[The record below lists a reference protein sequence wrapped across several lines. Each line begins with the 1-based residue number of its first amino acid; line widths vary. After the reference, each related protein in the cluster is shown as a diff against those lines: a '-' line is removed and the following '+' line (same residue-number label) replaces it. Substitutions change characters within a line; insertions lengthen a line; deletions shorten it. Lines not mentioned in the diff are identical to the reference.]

1 MHLFRRTSGCRI
13 PLCAIDVS
21 RRTFLFRRG
30 VGDGKGAFIGNFPV
44 AAESDQKDF
53 YNNVPFL
60 LPDASAADASVF
72 LQKYDV
78 GCVPVLS
85 NDSKELV
92 GMFSERDLARAI
104 AGLSFSNPRL
114 PELPKETTP
123 VGAHSH
129 LPSRK
134 KGSNNTPHVA
144 TPAPSSSFSTT
155 TAAVDLVPINFH
167 EIKVED
173 LMSKNV
179 VSIIQGT
186 SLSEALLIMDQ
197 NNIRH
202 LAVVSAANQKQIVG
216 LLSMRDIMHRHLK
229 GESQATTEDFMQW
242 VLKMSS

>member
-1 MHLFRRTSGCRI
+1 MCI
-13 PLCAIDVS
+13 PNSIS

-53 YNNVPFL
+53 HNNVPFL
-60 LPDASAADASVF
+60 LPDASAAEASVF

-85 NDSKELV
+85 NDSKELI

-129 LPSRK
+129 LPTKRQ
-134 KGSNNTPHVA
+134 GSNLSPA
-144 TPAPSSSFSTT
+144 TPAPSTST
-155 TAAVDLVPINFH
+155 AVDLVPINFH

-173 LMSKNV
+173 LMSKTV
-179 VSIIQGT
+179 ISIIQGT

-202 LAVVSAANQKQIVG
+202 LAVVAAGNQKHIVG

>member
-1 MHLFRRTSGCRI
+1 MYLFRRSFAATGCCI
-13 PLCAIDVS
+13 PSRNVVIS
-21 RRTFLFRRG
+21 RRTFIFRRG

-53 YNNVPFL
+53 HNNVPFL

-85 NDSKELV
+85 NDSKDLI

-114 PELPKETTP
+114 PELPRETTP

-129 LPSRK
+129 LPSRS
-134 KGSNNTPHVA
+134 KGANSPP
-144 TPAPSSSFSTT
+144 PAPTPSSST
-155 TAAVDLVPINFH
+155 TATVDLVPINFH

-179 VSIIQGT
+179 ISIIQGT

-202 LAVVSAANQKQIVG
+202 LAVVSAANQKHIVG

>member
-1 MHLFRRTSGCRI
+1 M
-13 PLCAIDVS
+13 CAPSHSLELQS
-21 RRTFLFRRG
+21 RSFLFRRG

-60 LPDASAADASVF
+60 MQDATAADASVF

-78 GCVPVLS
+78 GCVPVLRA
-85 NDSKELV
+85 DTKELV
-92 GMFSERDLARAI
+92 GMFSERDIARAV

-114 PELPKETTP
+114 PELPRESTP

-134 KGSNNTPHVA
+134 VPPQTLNGS
-144 TPAPSSSFSTT
+144 PAPPSSSTV
-155 TAAVDLVPINFH
+155 VDLVPVNFH
-167 EIKVED
+167 EIKVEE

-179 VSIIQGT
+179 ISIIQGT

-202 LAVVSAANQKQIVG
+202 LPVVSSVNQKQIVG